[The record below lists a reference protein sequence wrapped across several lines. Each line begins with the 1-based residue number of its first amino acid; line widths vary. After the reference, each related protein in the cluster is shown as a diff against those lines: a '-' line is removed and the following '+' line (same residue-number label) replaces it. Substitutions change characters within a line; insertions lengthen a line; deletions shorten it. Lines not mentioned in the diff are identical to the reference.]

1 VSTIDRYNVRLEKML
16 QKAQAEAAAEEAKE
30 VRDEACSIS
39 DAIGMQT
46 VLYKCSIDS
55 LEDVGK
61 FLGG

>member
-1 VSTIDRYNVRLEKML
+1 ML